1 MISRL
6 TWEEFL
12 KVYYYTGGIA
22 RYLWRFAMD
31 GNCDAMNKEIKQQM
45 QQFIQSCTIEVV
57 CESMINIGLTSKV
70 HELSPALLHGMAYV
84 LDSSNDLG
92 YLTSPKCIHMVLKQ
106 KDFAIASSS
115 DWRKLEL
122 LTLFMIQHVK
132 CEVTNYAKNTILL
145 PTPSVRWDQD
155 QVGKLPSDLAK
166 KP

>member
-1 MISRL
+1 
-6 TWEEFL
+6 
-12 KVYYYTGGIA
+12 
-22 RYLWRFAMD
+22 
-31 GNCDAMNKEIKQQM
+31 
-45 QQFIQSCTIEVV
+45 
-57 CESMINIGLTSKV
+57 
-70 HELSPALLHGMAYV
+70 
-84 LDSSNDLG
+84 
-92 YLTSPKCIHMVLKQ
+92 MVLKQ
-106 KDFAIASSS
+106 KDLAIASSS